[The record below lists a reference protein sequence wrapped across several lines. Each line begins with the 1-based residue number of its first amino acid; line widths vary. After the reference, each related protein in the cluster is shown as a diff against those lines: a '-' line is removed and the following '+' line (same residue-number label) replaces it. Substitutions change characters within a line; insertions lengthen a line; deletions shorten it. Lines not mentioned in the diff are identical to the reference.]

1 MPEYLLCPYA
11 FDSNAMHASQFHF
24 TFQHVP
30 TEDSGN
36 GSEAAAAAAAG
47 AAGGGGYYYLPLTP
61 WQKLAIMLAGFA
73 IVSVTVAVVACT
85 IFPGGCLFPLFCRD
99 DENGE

>member
-1 MPEYLLCPYA
+1 
-11 FDSNAMHASQFHF
+11 MHAAQFQL
-24 TFQHVP
+24 TLQHVP

-36 GSEAAAAAAAG
+36 GSEAAG

-85 IFPGGCLFPLFCRD
+85 IFPGGCLFPFFCRGD
-99 DENGE
+99 DDDGEWE